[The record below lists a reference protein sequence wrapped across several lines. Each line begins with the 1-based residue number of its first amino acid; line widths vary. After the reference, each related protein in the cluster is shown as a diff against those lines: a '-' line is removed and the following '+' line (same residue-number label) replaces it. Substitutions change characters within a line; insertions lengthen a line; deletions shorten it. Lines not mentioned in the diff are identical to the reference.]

1 MTRVWFNKTFSSLAA
16 ALRLIRQ
23 GDSAQQYRIL
33 CSNTNRH
40 APAFLAADEHF
51 IEPKGLLGMEYAK
64 WCLQFCAEQK
74 IAIFVPGKEASVIAN
89 LHQEFLQ
96 VGTRVLSTASSDN
109 LRLINDK
116 ARFCQSLD
124 LPLAPAAEFR
134 AVETLAQFDAAF
146 EELRSRHHKL
156 CIKPSSSV
164 FGLGFAV
171 LDEKRSS
178 AELLLEG
185 VPYHINLQDLR
196 RGLEKM
202 GAFKKML
209 VMEYLPGHE
218 YSVDCVADKG
228 RLITAVP
235 RRKSLIS
242 GRGQTIDLR
251 EDILTSAA
259 KLAADYQLNGFFN
272 AQFRER
278 TQGPLGLL
286 EINARLSGGVAM
298 ACLAGPN
305 LPYIGIAG
313 FDRGFDQIEIPP
325 IRNGIRVMEIAQAT
339 ELL

>member
-1 MTRVWFNKTFSSLAA
+1 MTKVWFNKTFSSLAA

-23 GDSAQQYRIL
+23 GDSANHYRIL
-33 CSNTNRH
+33 CSNTNPH

-51 IEPKGLLGMEYAK
+51 IEPKGLLGMEYAA
-64 WCLQFCAEQK
+64 WCLEFCK
-74 IAIFVPGKEASVIAN
+74 THGINIFVPGKEASVIAN
-89 LHQEFLQ
+89 LHNEFLQ

-109 LRLINDK
+109 LCLINDK

-134 AVETLAQFDAAF
+134 AVETLAQFDAAVD
-146 EELRSRHHKL
+146 ELRSRHHKL

-178 AELLLEG
+178 AEILLEG
-185 VPYHINLQDLR
+185 VPYHINVQDLR

-202 GAFKKML
+202 GTFKKML
-209 VMEYLPGHE
+209 VMEYMPGHE

-235 RRKSLIS
+235 RRKSLMS
-242 GRGQTIDLR
+242 GRGQTIDMR
-251 EDILTSAA
+251 ADILTCVA

-278 TQGPLGLL
+278 AQGLGLL

-313 FDRGFDQIEIPP
+313 FDQGFEQIKIPP

-339 ELL
+339 EIL